1 MLAPVKHHH
10 DLLHAIHG
18 VSGDLLAEFLREYD
32 VGVYVAPE
40 PGGGFGWQVGVHLAA
55 GHLLLAEALTP
66 SHGLE
71 RGIDYLEAD
80 SAGGLAFMLERM
92 ARFPEMYHSVR
103 VRGHLKAEQF
113 RASRVFARLIHDL
126 LADVT
131 SFGTG

>member
-32 VGVYVAPE
+32 VGVYIPRE
-40 PGGGFGWQVGVHLAA
+40 QGGGFGWQVGMHLAA
-55 GHLLLAEALTP
+55 GHLLFAEALTP

-80 SAGGLAFMLERM
+80 SAGGLAFMLDRM

-103 VRGHLKAEQF
+103 VRGRLKAEQF
-113 RASRVFARLIHDL
+113 RASRLFARLIHDL

-131 SFGTG
+131 AFGPG